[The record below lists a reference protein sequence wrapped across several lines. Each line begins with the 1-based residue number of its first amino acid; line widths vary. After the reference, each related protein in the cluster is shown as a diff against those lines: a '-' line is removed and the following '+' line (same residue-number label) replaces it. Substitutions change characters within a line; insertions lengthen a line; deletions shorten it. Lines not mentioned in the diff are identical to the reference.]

1 MDVRLFSRPATL
13 RAPVAAASHR
23 HGQHRRLFLEITCDG
38 VTGVGEVSPLTSAV
52 VPDPAVDDV
61 VDHVVTTAVPRLLSY
76 VAREGELPEWTRIH
90 LWGGGSPAS
99 RWSSALLEMA
109 LLDWSLARERVPL
122 RVAWSVPERAPATLA
137 TTSLIE
143 PDSDWRPPPAA
154 ARVRAKVDPRTD
166 PTMAVEA
173 ARTWGRPVLWDFNAS
188 AHDGDAVRA
197 WASAVAPTVET
208 VAIEQPFAAGDLA
221 SHALLARDLPVA
233 LSLDESV
240 TSPARVRLIARHGAA
255 SMVCA
260 KPPRLG
266 GLAAARA
273 TIAEA
278 RSHGLVA
285 YVGGFFESPLARSA
299 HAAVAACTGAD
310 PSDVARV
317 DVVEDGGD
325 VARDVG
331 IGVVP
336 DLSAATTLQSWEN
349 H

>member
-1 MDVRLFSRPATL
+1 M
-13 RAPVAAASHR
+13 
-23 HGQHRRLFLEITCDG
+23 
-38 VTGVGEVSPLTSAV
+38 TGVGEVSPLTSAV

-61 VDHVVTTAVPRLLSY
+61 VDHVIQVAVPRLLSY
-76 VAREGELPEWTRIH
+76 LAREGELPEWTRIH
-90 LWGGGSPAS
+90 LWGGGTPAS
-99 RWSSALLEMA
+99 RWSSALIEMA
-109 LLDWSLARERVPL
+109 LLDWSLAREQVPL

-143 PDSDWRPPPAA
+143 PDATWRSPADA
-154 ARVRAKVDPRTD
+154 ARVRAKVNSRTD
-166 PTMAVEA
+166 PAMAAEV

-188 AHDGDAVRA
+188 ARDGDDVRA
-197 WASAVAPTVET
+197 WARAVALDVET

-255 SMVCA
+255 AMVCV

-285 YVGGFFESPLARSA
+285 YVGGFFESPLARRA

-317 DVVEDGGD
+317 DADEDGGD
-325 VARDVG
+325 RERDVG
-331 IGVVP
+331 IGVSP
-336 DLSAATTLQSWEN
+336 DLSAATCLYSWEN
-349 H
+349 T